1 MEDQIFRFPHI
12 AQQIFEQL
20 DDESLANCREA
31 DRDWQYFINYEN
43 FYKCKIQKLMLRY
56 KKQSWSN
63 RNMSPLHLAAATGQ
77 TQVVLDIIKEEG
89 KIDKYFGIV
98 NKDLGGKNQNLM
110 RSPLHYAVGF
120 FTEKRGGYLS
130 VCKALVENLEDKNP
144 GDWDGFTALHMA
156 IGHGS
161 YDILKLLIDNATIKN
176 PADKTG
182 MTPLHWAARE
192 ELSTFKLIFEN
203 AEDKNP
209 AEFTFKQTPL
219 HYAAQWGA
227 LEVCKFILD
236 NVKDKSTRLINL
248 MYGPMPTPLHIAKM
262 HGKRTIV
269 EFFQEKARGVMMTSV
284 TSRKDESDI
293 IQANKCRRRY

>member
-1 MEDQIFRFPHI
+1 MEDQIFKFPLI

-20 DDESLANCREA
+20 DNKSLAACREA
-31 DRDWQYFINYEN
+31 DRDWQYFIDNEM
-43 FYKCKIQKLMLRY
+43 FYKCKIQNLMLKY
-56 KKQSWSN
+56 KKQSGYY
-63 RNMSPLHLAAATGQ
+63 RNMSPLHMAAATGQ

-98 NKDLGGKNQNLM
+98 NKDLGGKNANLL
-110 RSPLHYAVGF
+110 RSPLHYAV
-120 FTEKRGGYLS
+120 RGGYFS
-130 VCKALVENLEDKNP
+130 VCKALVKNLEDTNP
-144 GDWDGFTALHMA
+144 GDWNGSTPLHTAV
-156 IGHGS
+156 GN

-176 PADKTG
+176 PADNSG

-192 ELSTFKLIFEN
+192 EMSKFKLIFEN

-209 AEFTFKQTPL
+209 ADFTFKQTPL

-227 LEVCKFILD
+227 LEVCKFILE

-269 EFFQEKARGVMMTSV
+269 QFFQEKARGVMMTSV
-284 TSRKDESDI
+284 TSTKDESDI
-293 IQANKCRRRY
+293 IQANKRRRRF